1 MELINFNF
9 KIFFSNLKYKEKYFV
24 KIIKSRM
31 FYYVEIMNNMIPINK
46 SKMAIIKIEL
56 FFMIK
61 F

>member
-1 MELINFNF
+1 
-9 KIFFSNLKYKEKYFV
+9 
-24 KIIKSRM
+24 M

-61 F
+61 FN